1 MIDSYRN
8 EMYCEDDDD
17 SLSPN
22 GRDNHSSKF
31 STKELNQKM
40 NKLAVTEKKFN
51 DEKLYKED

>member
-8 EMYCEDDDD
+8 ELCCEDEDD

-22 GRDNHSSKF
+22 GRDNLSSKF
-31 STKELNQKM
+31 STKELNQRM

-51 DEKLYKED
+51 AEKLYKED